1 MCPFPVHGLKTLS
14 QRDLQFDRDSQRQ
27 ILKKYGLMSVD
38 MSKMFWLNRRPVVTG
53 STPFLFYSFPLI
65 YMEVSSWNFP
75 HNQYFIYYFFLKIQ
89 KKFLQDSYMYI
100 RTEYLFVAVGLKYM
114 LNQNWNVT
122 CKVKSEV
129 KNIYSC
135 EIIYITFIVQNLGPR
150 TSYWQAQWGAW

>member
-1 MCPFPVHGLKTLS
+1 MDLKPCLNEISDLTETLRDKFWRNMDLCLSICLRCFDWIGVQSS
-14 QRDLQFDRDSQRQ
+14 QGVLYFCFIHFHWFTWKLALEISLTIS
-27 ILKKYGLMSVD
+27 ILS
-38 MSKMFWLNRRPVVTG
+38 
-53 STPFLFYSFPLI
+53 I
-65 YMEVSSWNFP
+65 
-75 HNQYFIYYFFLKIQ
+75 IFLKIQ

-135 EIIYITFIVQNLGPR
+135 EIINITFIVQNLGPR